1 MVVYTLWVILLLLYL
16 ATFIIF
22 LLSFSNKIKFKN
34 YIMISNLIFILNYL
48 SIIIIILDK
57 SMFYIK
63 GTMGGFFASF
73 IIIAFAYTDANK
85 QQERRIKIHTISSI
99 TIYMILTIFIVIS
112 YFWD

>member
-85 QQERRIKIHTISSI
+85 QQERRIKFHTISSI

-112 YFWD
+112 YFWN